1 MFLLTLWLDLL
12 LLETRATLQ
21 LLVLGGLLRV
31 VHIYY
36 SLATSILHTCRE
48 CQKLVAFSSE
58 VSSGTEGR
66 RH

>member
-36 SLATSILHTCRE
+36 SLATNILHTCRE
-48 CQKLVAFSSE
+48 CQ
-58 VSSGTEGR
+58 
-66 RH
+66 